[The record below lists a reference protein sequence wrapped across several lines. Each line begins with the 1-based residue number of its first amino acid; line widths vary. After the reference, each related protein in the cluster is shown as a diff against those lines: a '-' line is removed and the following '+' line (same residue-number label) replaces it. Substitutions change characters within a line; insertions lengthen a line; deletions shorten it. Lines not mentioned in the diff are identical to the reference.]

1 MAYGDSLGPDLQR
14 DRSVTPPTD
23 GHERARL
30 EKALGHHF
38 SRAGLLSA
46 ALTHSSASVGARKPE
61 ESFERLEFL
70 GDRVLGLAVA
80 DMLLARYPEENEG
93 ALSRRLVGLV
103 RREALVEV
111 ARSLDLERYLTI
123 AGGPGARRRAA
134 DRMLADGCEALIGA
148 IYLDAGFDTA
158 AEVVR
163 NLWTPLMDGVRKPP
177 QDAKTVLQE
186 WAQGQ
191 GRPLPVYTVVGREG
205 ADHQPTFSVEVS
217 VEGIEPVVGSGLS
230 KRAAEQAAA
239 AALLA
244 RIGHVC

>member
-1 MAYGDSLGPDLQR
+1 MAHGDTLGPDLQR
-14 DRSVTPPTD
+14 DRSVTSPTD
-23 GHERARL
+23 GHEREGL
-30 EKALGHHF
+30 EEALGHRFH
-38 SRAGLLSA
+38 RAGLLSA
-46 ALTHSSASVGARKPE
+46 ALTHSSASVGVRKPE
-61 ESFERLEFL
+61 EGFERLEFL

-80 DMLLARYPEENEG
+80 DMLLARYPKENEG

-111 ARSLDLERYLTI
+111 ARSLDLERHLTI

-134 DRMLADGCEALIGA
+134 DRILADACEALIGA
-148 IYLDAGFDTA
+148 IYLDAGFEKA
-158 AEVVR
+158 AAVVR

-191 GRPLPVYTVVGREG
+191 GRPLPVYTVIGREG
-205 ADHQPTFSVEVS
+205 ADHQPTFSIEVR
-217 VEGIEPVVGSGLS
+217 VEGLEPVVGSGLS

-244 RIGHVC
+244 RIGHAS